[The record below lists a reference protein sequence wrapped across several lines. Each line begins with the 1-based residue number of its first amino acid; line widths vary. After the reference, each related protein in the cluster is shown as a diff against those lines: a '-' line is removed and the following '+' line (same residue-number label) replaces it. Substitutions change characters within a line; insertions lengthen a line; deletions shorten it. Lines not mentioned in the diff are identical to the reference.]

1 MHRNYL
7 CYLNHP
13 VVGSDLR
20 AFLGTQTLQVPVS
33 APVQAQV
40 QVQVQVPLQVLQV
53 RVQEREPLS
62 PRNGTI
68 TAPADQGDNKNSSSS
83 TTNNNNCEYC
93 GEYNDDDDDDDDVS
107 WEATTIA
114 MGMLLGT
121 IGEGYVVD
129 EYEYEFAHK
138 YANQYAQEHV
148 QEHGAGTGKKE
159 PGDDDEPA
167 TVGDRNSNSNN
178 RLQWMVEELSDYF
191 GCSCQGSAIAIPRW
205 MLSSSSSALQQQ
217 QACTDD
223 PGPGS
228 LLQ

>member
-1 MHRNYL
+1 MK
-7 CYLNHP
+7 
-13 VVGSDLR
+13 
-20 AFLGTQTLQVPVS
+20 FLADPAVE
-33 APVQAQV
+33 
-40 QVQVQVPLQVLQV
+40 
-53 RVQEREPLS
+53 RVNL
-62 PRNGTI
+62 I
-68 TAPADQGDNKNSSSS
+68 LSSSS
-83 TTNNNNCEYC
+83 SSNKNKNKNKNKYAARITQWKDKGVVHVVSAVSLWDAIKEL
-93 GEYNDDDDDDDDVS
+93 DVPS
-107 WEATTIA
+107 ESVLWMDADQLHQPATTIA

-138 YANQYAQEHV
+138 YANQYAQEHA